1 MYIYSYICIVD
12 FYRFGLRGGKRRFSL
27 DNVFL
32 LPCNQGVTAV
42 YIGLKNPTPIIHEP
56 RETYTMSE

>member
-1 MYIYSYICIVD
+1 MYIYSYICITD

-27 DNVFL
+27 DNVLL

-42 YIGLKNPTPIIHEP
+42 YIGLKILHQL
-56 RETYTMSE
+56 YTNAVKRTQ